1 MNFLAHAHLSGK
13 NNDVLLGNFIADA
26 IKGKKLLEYRKEIQY
41 GILLHRQIDSFTDK
55 HELFMQSAGRVRKD
69 FGRYSGIVIDIFYDH
84 FLALNWREYDERE
97 LHVFAAH
104 IYGILT
110 RNVFILPNRTKKLLP
125 FMISQN
131 WLTSYASLDGLKHV
145 FNGMDRRTGR
155 ISGMDKAVAVLK
167 QNYDELFADFKAYYP
182 IIINFSKTKLEK
194 IINDSNNTK

>member
-13 NNDVLLGNFIADA
+13 NNDVLLGNFVADA

-41 GILLHRQIDSFTDK
+41 GILLHRKIDSFTDK
-55 HELFMQSAGRVRKD
+55 HELFMQSVGRVRKD
-69 FGRYSGIVIDIFYDH
+69 FGRYSGIVIDIYYDH
-84 FLALNWREYDERE
+84 FLALNWKEYDDRE
-97 LHVFAAH
+97 LHVFAAY

-131 WLTSYASLDGLKHV
+131 WLTSYANFDGLKHV

-155 ISGMDKAVAVLK
+155 VSGMDNAVSVLK
-167 QNYDELFADFKAYYP
+167 QNYVELFADFKAYYP
-182 IIINFSKTKLEK
+182 VLIDFSKNNLVK
-194 IINDSNNTK
+194 IIEDSNNTK

>member
-13 NNDVLLGNFIADA
+13 NNDVLLGNFVADA

-55 HELFMQSAGRVRKD
+55 HELFMQSAGRVRED

-104 IYGILT
+104 IYSILT

-182 IIINFSKTKLEK
+182 IIINFSKNKLEK

>member
-13 NNDVLLGNFIADA
+13 NNDVLLGNFVADA
-26 IKGKKLLEYRKEIQY
+26 IKGKKLLDYRKEIQY

-55 HELFMQSAGRVRKD
+55 HEFFKQSVDRVRKD
-69 FGRYSGIVIDIFYDH
+69 FGRYSGIVMDIYYDH
-84 FLALNWREYDERE
+84 FLALNWKEYDDRE
-97 LHVFAAH
+97 LHVFAAY

-110 RNVFILPNRTKKLLP
+110 RNVFILPNRTKMLLP

-131 WLTSYASLDGLKHV
+131 WLTSYANFDGLKHV

-155 ISGMDKAVAVLK
+155 VSGMDNAVSVLK

-182 IIINFSKTKLEK
+182 ILIEFSKNSLEK
-194 IINDSNNTK
+194 IITNNI

>member
-26 IKGKKLLEYRKEIQY
+26 IKGKKLLDYRKEIQY

-55 HELFMQSAGRVRKD
+55 HELFIQSANRVRKD

-84 FLALNWREYDERE
+84 FLALNWKEYDNRE
-97 LHVFAAH
+97 LHVFAAY

-131 WLTSYASLDGLKHV
+131 WLTSYANFDGLKHV

-155 ISGMDKAVAVLK
+155 ISGMDNAVTILK

-182 IIINFSKTKLEK
+182 VLIDFSKNSLEK
-194 IINDSNNTK
+194 IINDSNNIK